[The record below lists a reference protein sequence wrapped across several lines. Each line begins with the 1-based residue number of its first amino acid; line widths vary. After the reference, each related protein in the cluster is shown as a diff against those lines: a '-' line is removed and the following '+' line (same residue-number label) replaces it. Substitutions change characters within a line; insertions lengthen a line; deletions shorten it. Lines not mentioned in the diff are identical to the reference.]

1 MDRFEERLL
10 TSLLLKEDIM
20 AEPAIRIVDL
30 WKNYGEDGSGTPALC
45 GTNLDIKKGEIVALV
60 GKSGSGKSTLFNLIA
75 GLDSPTRGRIEVE
88 GQDLETLGEKGRTL
102 LRRTKLGFVF
112 QFFNLLPT
120 LTAFENIYLS
130 LELVNQS
137 KPELALKALKEV
149 GLEGREHRFPNEL
162 SGGEQQRVAIARAI
176 VKNPSIILADEPTG
190 NLDTTTGKQILEL
203 LTRSC
208 RESGTTLM
216 MATHSPLTC
225 RYATRIL
232 RMVDGVITEETSC
245 EEIAH

>member
-1 MDRFEERLL
+1 
-10 TSLLLKEDIM
+10 M
-20 AEPAIRIVDL
+20 AESVIRIIDL
-30 WKNYGEDGSGTPALC
+30 WKNYGANSSGTPALC
-45 GTNLDIKKGEIVALV
+45 GTTLDIQRGDIVALF

-75 GLDSPTRGRIEVE
+75 GLDRPTKGRIEVE
-88 GQDLETLGEKGRTL
+88 GRDLEDLGEKGRTL
-102 LRRTKLGFVF
+102 LRRTKLGFIF

-120 LTAFENIYLS
+120 LTAFENVFLS
-130 LELVNQS
+130 LELANQS
-137 KPELALKALKEV
+137 KPELALKALKDV
-149 GLEGREHRFPNEL
+149 GLEGKEHRFPNEL

-176 VKNPSIILADEPTG
+176 VKSPSIILADEPTG
-190 NLDTTTGKQILEL
+190 NLDTSTGNQILEL

-245 EEIAH
+245 EDIAH